1 VSRYTILVRPED
13 GAYVVDVPALPGCH
27 SIGDTLAEAIA
38 NAQEA
43 MALYLDVL
51 RERGEPIP
59 EETEPVVL
67 SERGPPHKN
76 CADRRAGQGACGG
89 KTISEQR

>member
-1 VSRYTILVRPED
+1 VRRYTILVRPED
-13 GAYVVDVPALPGCH
+13 GAYVVDVPVLPGCH

>member
-1 VSRYTILVRPED
+1 MRRYTILVRPED
-13 GAYVVDVPALPGCH
+13 GAYVVDVPVLPGCH

-59 EETEPVVL
+59 EETEPVQAIIV
-67 SERGPPHKN
+67 N
-76 CADRRAGQGACGG
+76 VAA
-89 KTISEQR
+89 

>member
-1 VSRYTILVRPED
+1 VRRYTILVRPEE
-13 GAYVVDVPALPGCH
+13 GAYVVDVPTLPGCH
-27 SIGDTLAEAIA
+27 SIGHTLAEAIA

-59 EETEPVVL
+59 EETEPVQAIIV
-67 SERGPPHKN
+67 N
-76 CADRRAGQGACGG
+76 VAA
-89 KTISEQR
+89 